1 MTPARIKLSVAEA
14 RDLAEGALRGIGY
27 DAGEARIVADHVV
40 DAALCGYEYSGLAK
54 ILNIPDAAHFKQ
66 PRRPIKVL
74 RESSVSLAFDGGN
87 NVGMLALY
95 HAAEA
100 TIGKAAA
107 HGVALVSVTD
117 AWMSGR
123 SAYFVEMIAK
133 AGLVAIH
140 TAASGP
146 MVAPPGGAKGGA
158 RHQSACDRN
167 SVVAR
172 AGRARLR
179 HFGLHDDRPDAAG
192 AARRTASRRRR
203 DRARRRAD
211 AGPVAC
217 APRRAAAVRRLQGF
231 WAGADDPGA
240 GTARRSGP
248 EHDSKPG
255 YLFIAFRPDLFGP
268 EDVFKAQVTRLI
280 EDIKATP
287 RQAGVEEI
295 RIPSER
301 AFRTRARLLVEGL
314 TIDRLVFD
322 ALVAW
327 RGRAGSVMAIEKFE
341 SPNKQLGVVARLDR
355 ATQYSRDSSAQ
366 PRSLWD
372 TGSPAFAGDDSGE
385 DMTPHSRGA
394 ICVRV
399 SAIRWPSQ
407 NRGRRECR
415 VHERT
420 HCHACKT
427 KNARRPTQVRRN
439 HSGTPCA
446 MVLRLLR
453 ALPGV
458 PGLLA
463 TIARGK
469 LPQT

>member
-1 MTPARIKLSVAEA
+1 MTPARIKLSVTEA

-54 ILNIPDAAHFKQ
+54 ILNIPDAAHFKE

-146 MVAPPGGAKGGA
+146 MVAPPGGAKGVLGTNPLAIAIPSSREPIVLDIGTSAYMMTELMLRERLGELLPEGVAIGPGGEPTRDPSLARRGA
-158 RHQSACDRN
+158 LLPF
-167 SVVAR
+167 
-172 AGRARLR
+172 GGYKG
-179 HFGLHDDRPDAAG
+179 FGLALMIHALGLLGGD
-192 AARRTASRRRR
+192 
-203 DRARRRAD
+203 
-211 AGPVAC
+211 
-217 APRRAAAVRRLQGF
+217 
-231 WAGADDPGA
+231 
-240 GTARRSGP
+240 GP

-268 EDVFKAQVTRLI
+268 ENVFKAQVTRLI

-287 RQAGVEEI
+287 RQAGVEDI
-295 RIPSER
+295 RVPSER
-301 AFRTRARLLVEGL
+301 AFRTREHLLVAGL

-322 ALVAW
+322 ALVAL
-327 RGRAGSVMAIEKFE
+327 RGRA
-341 SPNKQLGVVARLDR
+341 
-355 ATQYSRDSSAQ
+355 
-366 PRSLWD
+366 
-372 TGSPAFAGDDSGE
+372 
-385 DMTPHSRGA
+385 
-394 ICVRV
+394 
-399 SAIRWPSQ
+399 
-407 NRGRRECR
+407 
-415 VHERT
+415 
-420 HCHACKT
+420 
-427 KNARRPTQVRRN
+427 
-439 HSGTPCA
+439 
-446 MVLRLLR
+446 
-453 ALPGV
+453 
-458 PGLLA
+458 
-463 TIARGK
+463 
-469 LPQT
+469 